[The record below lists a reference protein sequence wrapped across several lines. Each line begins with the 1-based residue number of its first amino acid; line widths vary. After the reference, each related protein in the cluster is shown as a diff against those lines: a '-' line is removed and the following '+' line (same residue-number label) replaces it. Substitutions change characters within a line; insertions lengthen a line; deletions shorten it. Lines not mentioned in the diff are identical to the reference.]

1 MPPVHNIG
9 VRLSV
14 IVPVFNEE
22 ENLPRLYERLSPVL
36 EGITPDHEI
45 ILVDDGSRDGSWAII
60 TSLHE
65 RDNRVRGLRFSRN
78 FGHHIALTA
87 GLDMAKGDLVA
98 MMDADL
104 QDNPEELPRFIQK
117 INEGYFLVYGI
128 RKARRDPLFKRITG
142 KLFWKLINMLG
153 GVQMPE
159 NQTMLRLMRKEVA
172 DTLRGMRESHRF
184 IHGLMAWTGFPW
196 TTIEVEHSPRT
207 AGKTKYN
214 LRRMFSL
221 AINAVT
227 SFSVLPLR
235 LSTYF
240 GLGVAFLSVIL
251 GIAVIVRKF
260 FWGYGVIGYASMMA
274 VIFFLGGVV
283 LTVLGIMGEY
293 LGKLYTESLG
303 RPIYIIREK
312 TDD

>member
-1 MPPVHNIG
+1 M
-9 VRLSV
+9 RLSV

>member
-1 MPPVHNIG
+1 MK
-9 VRLSV
+9 LSV

-22 ENLPRLYERLSPVL
+22 ENLIRLYERLSPVL
-36 EGITPDHEI
+36 ESITHDHEI
-45 ILVDDGSRDGSWAII
+45 ILVDDGSRDGSWAAI

-65 RDNRVRGLRFSRN
+65 RDSRVKGIRFSRN

-87 GLDMAKGDLVA
+87 GLDAATGDLVA

-117 INEGYFLVYGI
+117 INEGYYLVYGI
-128 RKARRDPLFKRITG
+128 RKTRRDPLFKRITSA
-142 KLFWKLINMLG
+142 LFWNWINRLG

-172 DTLRGMRESHRF
+172 DALRGMRESHRF

-196 TTIEVEHSPRT
+196 TTIVVEHSPRA
-207 AGKTKYN
+207 AGRTKYN

-235 LSTYF
+235 LSTYL
-240 GLGVAFLSVIL
+240 GLTVAFLSVIM
-251 GIAVIVRKF
+251 GIAVVIRKI

-274 VIFFLGGVV
+274 VIFFLGGVI

-293 LGKLYTESLG
+293 LGKLYTQALG